1 MSKKNRKSN
10 KKVVI
15 ISILLI
21 LAVIAGVM
29 YIGRDFLFN
38 SDTDIAEYNS
48 NNEQNIINKTN
59 NVNTIT
65 EPISEETE
73 LPVIEENTELFGK
86 YYEKAEQLLND
97 MSLEEKVGQMF
108 LVRFPESGVINEIK
122 NYYPGRIYYV
132 W

>member
-38 SDTDIAEYNS
+38 SDTDIAEYNT

-59 NVNTIT
+59 NENTIA

-86 YYEKAEQLLND
+86 YYEKAEELLND

>member
-10 KKVVI
+10 KKIVI

-29 YIGRDFLFN
+29 YIGRDVLFN
-38 SDTDIAEYNS
+38 SDTDIAEYNT

-59 NVNTIT
+59 NENTIT
-65 EPISEETE
+65 EPISKETE
-73 LPVIEENTELFGK
+73 LPVTEENTELFGK

>member
-1 MSKKNRKSN
+1 MSKKNRRSN
-10 KKVVI
+10 KKIVI

-21 LAVIAGVM
+21 LAVIAGAM
-29 YIGRDFLFN
+29 YIGRDVFFN
-38 SDTDIAEYNS
+38 SDTDIAEYNT
-48 NNEQNIINKTN
+48 NNE
-59 NVNTIT
+59 NTIT

-73 LPVIEENTELFGK
+73 LPVTEENTELFGK
-86 YYEKAEQLLND
+86 YYEKAEELLNN
-97 MSLEEKVGQMF
+97 MTLEEKVGQMF